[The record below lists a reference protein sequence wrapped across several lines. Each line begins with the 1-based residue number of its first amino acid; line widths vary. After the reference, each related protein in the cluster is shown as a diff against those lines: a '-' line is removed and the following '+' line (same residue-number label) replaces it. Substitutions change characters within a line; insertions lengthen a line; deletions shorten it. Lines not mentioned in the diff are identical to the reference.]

1 MAASSLHRIERD
13 DRYFVLDTET
23 CFCFECDGISWDVL
37 AHYPHTPTNHIV
49 HLLEGKHPAPE
60 VEEVIGEL
68 EWLRST
74 RSILPVKKQQDQL
87 KAFEFTPGLRSMEVV
102 LSGSEARDAALRE
115 GALTLLFARSGVQR
129 NLEICL
135 CLDSLQGQSEW
146 LEAWGKHAFDLAAM
160 ADKALTITI
169 VHTAPELGKGAVPL
183 NPSDVALAY
192 SFQEYDGLK
201 STLAQW
207 KQVVKATVA
216 KPVKALDGAAV
227 SVRFAPS
234 QVDFCAGTTFLAAQ
248 GYGQIDLDLVPL
260 YRTEAAEAVVAALDR
275 AARAYAQDLLK
286 NKRYRLE
293 PIARLF
299 HQIYEG
305 KARGRTDDSGT
316 HRMAVDPEGNLYPSR
331 HFIGQSDFSMGNL
344 HTGTFD
350 ESRRA
355 PFDDLGALTTA
366 TCGNCWA
373 RNMCGGG
380 QSAVHQAR
388 SGAIRQPDP
397 DWCDAQREWYG
408 AAIAAFNLL
417 SAEGVDFARLYQGMR
432 PGKRPSLW
440 GMARAALT
448 MKVGLRPIEEADAAL
463 LTRWENWSEATY
475 FLGNEYGVF
484 LATRYDREMDS
495 LHPRGVEQEFVI
507 ISRQGAPLG
516 LLKLRPDH
524 LPGVARIWVFLA
536 DRAGYEDRGIRRSF
550 THLLGE
556 AAKQGAFK
564 SLIAASGPGDGALSD
579 FFRAIGFSVIGVER
593 EALFLHDAYHDIT
606 LHQLKLD
613 A

>member
-13 DRYFVLDTET
+13 DRHFVLDTET

-49 HLLEGKHPAPE
+49 HLLDGKHPAAE

-74 RSILPVKKQQDQL
+74 QSILPVKKQQDQL
-87 KAFEFTPGLRSMEVV
+87 KAFEFTPGLRSMEVD
-102 LSGSEARDAALRE
+102 LSGVEAHDAPLRD
-115 GALTLLFARSGVQR
+115 GALSLLLGRSGVQR
-129 NLEICL
+129 TLEIVL
-135 CLDSLQGQSEW
+135 YVETLQAVPEW
-146 LEAWGKHAFDLAAM
+146 LGAWGKHAFDLAVM
-160 ADKALTITI
+160 AGKELGISL
-169 VHTAPELGKGAVPL
+169 VHTAPERGKGAADL
-183 NPSDVALAY
+183 EGSDVAVAY
-192 SFQEYDGLK
+192 TFRGWEGLNG
-201 STLAQW
+201 TLAQW
-207 KQVVKATVA
+207 KRIARATVA
-216 KPVKALDGAAV
+216 RPAKDLDGCSV
-227 SVRFAPS
+227 SVQLSPRQINFSA
-234 QVDFCAGTTFLAAQ
+234 ATEYLAAQ
-248 GYGQIDLDLVPL
+248 GYGQIDLDLIPL
-260 YRTEAAEAVVAALDR
+260 YGKAAADAVVAELER
-275 AARAYAQDLLK
+275 TARSYAHDLLK
-286 NKRYRLE
+286 QKRYRLE

-305 KARGRTDDSGT
+305 KPRGRTDDSGT
-316 HRMAVDPEGNLYPSR
+316 HRMAVDYQGDIYPSR
-331 HFIGQSDFSMGNL
+331 HFCGQLEYRIGSLRDGHFNE
-344 HTGTFD
+344 D
-350 ESRRA
+350 RRVL
-355 PFDDLGALTTA
+355 FDDLGALTTSG
-366 TCGNCWA
+366 CGACWA
-373 RNMCGGG
+373 RNLCGGG
-380 QSAVHQAR
+380 QSAVHLAR

-397 DWCDAQREWYG
+397 VWCDAQRAWYG

-448 MKVGLRPIEEADAAL
+448 MKVGLRPIEEADGAL

-507 ISRQGAPLG
+507 ISRQGAPMG

-524 LPGVARIWVFLA
+524 LPGVARIWIFLE
-536 DRAGYEDRGIRRSF
+536 DSAGYDDKGIRRSF
-550 THLLGE
+550 THLLRE

-564 SLIAASGPGDGALSD
+564 SLIAASGPGDGGLGD
-579 FFRAIGFSVIGVER
+579 FLGAIGFTEIGIER

-606 LHQLKLD
+606 LHHLNLET
-613 A
+613 